1 MVGEELAQISSFKSR
16 KKNKKLVIKLFL
28 GSGKKKFE
36 LASIIQAE
44 KRRD

>member
-1 MVGEELAQISSFKSR
+1 MLKSVALKSE
-16 KKNKKLVIKLFL
+16 KKNKTFVIKLFL

-36 LASIIQAE
+36 LALIIQAE

>member
-1 MVGEELAQISSFKSR
+1 MLKSVALKAE

>member
-1 MVGEELAQISSFKSR
+1 MLKSVALKAG

-36 LASIIQAE
+36 LASIIQTE